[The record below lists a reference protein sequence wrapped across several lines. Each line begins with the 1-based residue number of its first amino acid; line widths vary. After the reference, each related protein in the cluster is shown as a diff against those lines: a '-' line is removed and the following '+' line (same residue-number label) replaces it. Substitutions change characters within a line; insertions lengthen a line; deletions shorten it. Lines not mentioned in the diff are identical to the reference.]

1 MKSMILIIF
10 IFLCCDVKKQDHS
23 NSEIYISA
31 GDGFI
36 VKGREALKKHYFF
49 QALAYADSADK
60 YSLEKANVYFFKGRI
75 YSELGRFE
83 EAEKSY
89 YKVLND
95 FPGYKG
101 AWNNLGNNA
110 FRQQRFKEAIDFY
123 SKEKVYNNEPIPLR
137 AMGRAFVELGEID
150 SAKIYFQRAIRADP
164 SYAAAYFN
172 LAQLEE
178 DEGNFNDALKHANK
192 AFDLDNSN
200 LEYQY
205 VFASLLGQIGQSKKA
220 IDNLKVIIEKWPW
233 HHASHYSLGRALMRN
248 GQTDIGKNYLDKA
261 ESLRAKQAKIDHLE
275 NTVRA
280 VPDDPLSYAVLAFNY
295 RVVGRYN
302 DAMHSY
308 KVALYL
314 DPQNFDIWNN
324 VANLYLLQG
333 DTTACLETY
342 NNIITRNPLLTN
354 IWLNMGVVYALS
366 NQTTKASNAW
376 KQILTYEP
384 DNLAAKSYLE
394 KLENN

>member
-1 MKSMILIIF
+1 MKLLFPIF
-10 IFLCCDVKKQDHS
+10 IFCFLCCDGRKQNNKS
-23 NSEIYISA
+23 NYISDA
-31 GDGFI
+31 DEFI
-36 VKGREALKKHYFF
+36 MKGRAALKKHYFF
-49 QALAYADSADK
+49 QALAFADSADK
-60 YSLEKANVYFFKGRI
+60 YSHEKANVHFFKGRVF
-75 YSELGRFE
+75 SELGRFE

-89 YKVLND
+89 LKTLNTS
-95 FPGYKG
+95 PGYRG

-110 FRQQRFKEAIDFY
+110 FRQQHFKQAINY
-123 SKEKVYNNEPIPLR
+123 YHKELINNNDPIPFR
-137 AMGRAFVELGEID
+137 AMGRAFIELGEID
-150 SAKIYFQRAIRADP
+150 SAKIYFQQAIKLNP

-178 DEGNFNDALKHANK
+178 DEGNLDNALHYANK
-192 AFDLDNSN
+192 AFDLDNNN

-205 VFASLLGQIGQSKKA
+205 VFGSLLGQLGQSKKA
-220 IDNLKVIIEKWPW
+220 IDNLNIIVEKWPW
-233 HHASHYSLGRALMRN
+233 HHGSHYNLGRALIRN
-248 GQTDIGKNYLDKA
+248 GQHDIGKSYLEKA
-261 ESLRAKQAKIDHLE
+261 EKLRAKQAKIDHHE

-295 RVVGRYN
+295 RMVGRYN

-314 DPQNFDIWNN
+314 DPDNFDIWNN

-342 NNIITRNPLLTN
+342 NNIVTMNPLLTN

-366 NQTTKASNAW
+366 NQELKARRAW
-376 KQILTYEP
+376 NKILTYEP
-384 DNLAAKSYLE
+384 DNAAAKSYLQ
-394 KLENN
+394 KLDNN